1 MSDSDDSDKTSTTL
15 SIFIDENEN
24 CLANPASSIANMGTR
39 AHQSTIHWHETH
51 TDSELDDMRHDDE
64 KILGDG
70 SEEDDSL
77 LVIYQDSDA

>member
-1 MSDSDDSDKTSTTL
+1 MS
-15 SIFIDENEN
+15 IYIDENEN
-24 CLANPASSIANMGTR
+24 CLACSASSASISTR
-39 AHQSTIHWHETH
+39 AYQSTIHWHETH
-51 TDSELDDMRHDDE
+51 TDDSELDDMKHDE

>member
-1 MSDSDDSDKTSTTL
+1 MSESDESDKTSTTL
-15 SIFIDENEN
+15 SIYIDENEN
-24 CLANPASSIANMGTR
+24 VLACPAAAGSRAYQSSI
-39 AHQSTIHWHETH
+39 HWHHETH
-51 TDSELDDMRHDDE
+51 TDDSELDDMRHDDE

>member
-1 MSDSDDSDKTSTTL
+1 MS
-15 SIFIDENEN
+15 IYIDENEN
-24 CLANPASSIANMGTR
+24 CLACPASSASIGTR
-39 AHQSTIHWHETH
+39 AYQSTIHWHEAH
-51 TDSELDDMRHDDE
+51 TDDSELDDMRHDDE